1 MDPTA
6 WFNPFGLFL
15 MAAIL
20 VPNFLFARRYPEAFT
35 ASQNKLLEALEQIGR
50 FGCFGFMIIQL
61 PGAVWGFW
69 FPGAQ
74 EVYFAYGMV
83 ITALYCLIWA
93 LCFHRPSLFRALA
106 LSILPSL
113 LFLFSGAMLRSVP
126 MIAAAALF
134 APCHILLSYKN
145 AVLARVYLKKEE
157 ATARADFSSV
167 QGGKPKV

>member
-1 MDPTA
+1 MV
-6 WFNPFGLFL
+6 
-15 MAAIL
+15 AIL
-20 VPNFLFARRYPEAFT
+20 VPNFLFARRYPEVFT

-83 ITALYCLIWA
+83 ITALYCLVWA
-93 LCFHRPSLFRALA
+93 LCFHKPSLFRALA

-113 LFLFSGAMLRSVP
+113 LFLGSGFLLCSLPLILSAL
-126 MIAAAALF
+126 LF
-134 APCHILLSYKN
+134 APCHIFISVRS
-145 AVLARVYLKKEE
+145 VLH
-157 ATARADFSSV
+157 
-167 QGGKPKV
+167 Q

>member
-1 MDPTA
+1 MVQPIRA
-6 WFNPFGLFL
+6 VSYGGHSGAEFSLCPPLSGSLHR
-15 MAAIL
+15 
-20 VPNFLFARRYPEAFT
+20 PR
-35 ASQNKLLEALEQIGR
+35 NKLLEALEQIGR
-50 FGCFGFMIIQL
+50 FGFMIIQL

-113 LFLFSGAMLRSVP
+113 LFLGSGFLLCSLPLILSAL
-126 MIAAAALF
+126 LF
-134 APCHILLSYKN
+134 APCHIFISVRS
-145 AVLARVYLKKEE
+145 VL
-157 ATARADFSSV
+157 D
-167 QGGKPKV
+167 Q

>member
-15 MAAIL
+15 MVAIL

-113 LFLFSGAMLRSVP
+113 LFLGSGFLLCSLPLILSAL
-126 MIAAAALF
+126 LF
-134 APCHILLSYKN
+134 APCHIFISVRS
-145 AVLARVYLKKEE
+145 VL
-157 ATARADFSSV
+157 D
-167 QGGKPKV
+167 Q